1 MTTAYWERPPAPAL
15 REHLACTWGRT
26 IPDAPRVVV
35 RVVPDACLD
44 VIWRSDGRLEIA
56 GPDTGPAPVA
66 PPAAV
71 RYAGVRFRPGAAPAL
86 LGVPA
91 SALRDQRVDLAELWG
106 PAEAGRLAERLWA
119 APDPAA
125 ALEGAFAGRLGRAG
139 PLEPLARHLVAAL
152 GRRPGRLRT
161 LAAELGLSE
170 RQLRR
175 RCEAAFGYGPKTLDR
190 VLRFRRFLALAGA
203 GPASLADLALAAGY
217 ADQAHLSRECRR
229 LGGATPAALH
239 RP

>member
-1 MTTAYWERPPAPAL
+1 
-15 REHLACTWGRT
+15 
-26 IPDAPRVVV
+26 VVV

-44 VIWRSDGRLEIA
+44 VIWRSDGRLQVA

-71 RYAGVRFRPGAAPAL
+71 SYAGVRFRPGAAPAL

-91 SALRDQRVDLAELWG
+91 SALRGQRVDLAELWG

-119 APDPAA
+119 AADPAA
-125 ALEGAFAGRLGRAG
+125 ALEDAFAERLPWAG
-139 PLEPLARHLVAAL
+139 GLEPLARPLVAAL
-152 GRRPGRLRT
+152 GRRQGRLRT
-161 LAAELGLSE
+161 LAGDLGLSE

-190 VLRFRRFLALAGA
+190 VLRFRRFLALVAA

-229 LGGATPAALH
+229 LAGATPAALH